1 MVKIKDGYVM
11 SAAERVEFERKD
23 AMPRKTT
30 GRVDYYYKRETKY
43 PPRIYVFVHA
53 ELWPDRNRRPMGL
66 LYAKPFHSRAMNK
79 EELEFHHF
87 DERLCYYQY
96 EDWDKLIFA
105 EEQEA
110 NELDKENAG
119 YGQLFLDKLR
129 KFKELFP
136 LANSL

>member
-1 MVKIKDGYVM
+1 MM
-11 SAAERVEFERKD
+11 TARERAEFERMD
-23 AMPRKTT
+23 ALPRKES

-43 PPRIYVFVHA
+43 PPRIYVFIHA

-66 LYAKPFHSRAMNK
+66 FYAKPFLSRPMNK
-79 EELEFHHF
+79 EELEYHHF

-110 NELDKENAG
+110 VEINKENPG
-119 YGQLFLDKLR
+119 LGDLFFASLV
-129 KFKELFP
+129 KFKNSYP
-136 LANSL
+136 L